1 MLSFEPF
8 RRMLNA
14 VSFISSK
21 LEVISMLFLEQPC
34 CWTAVFTSF
43 GNDILFKIGASS
55 NLMAERKASRTSGNI
70 YRHKQEIRMALPVH
84 LLVMYNGIVEI

>member
-8 RRMLNA
+8 RRTLNA

-34 CWTAVFTSF
+34 CWTAVFTSL
-43 GNDILFKIGASS
+43 GNDILFNIGTSS
-55 NLMAERKASRTSGNI
+55 NLMAKRKNF
-70 YRHKQEIRMALPVH
+70 E
-84 LLVMYNGIVEI
+84 LLVTYARLRNGSAA